1 CPPLDLGLA
10 ARDFDAPHRAPYR
23 HYVMRSLRAMMRATA
38 ARRPLPLPLSE
49 VMAITRVRAWDAG
62 LVAPRF
68 GFAGPDDYYAKAGVR
83 HRLGELAVPSLLVAA
98 RHDPMVLARSLRVA
112 LASPPPGL

>member
-1 CPPLDLGLA
+1 SAVHDPRLGAAAASGPPLDLALA

-23 HYVMRSLRAMMRATA
+23 RYVMGSLRAMMRATA

-49 VMAITRVRAWDAG
+49 VLAITRVRAWDAG

-68 GFAGPDDYYAKAGVR
+68 GFAGPDDYYARSVVVE
-83 HRLGELAVPSLLVAA
+83 RLHHLAEQSLFVAEE
-98 RHDPMVLARSLRVA
+98 RDPL
-112 LASPPPGL
+112 